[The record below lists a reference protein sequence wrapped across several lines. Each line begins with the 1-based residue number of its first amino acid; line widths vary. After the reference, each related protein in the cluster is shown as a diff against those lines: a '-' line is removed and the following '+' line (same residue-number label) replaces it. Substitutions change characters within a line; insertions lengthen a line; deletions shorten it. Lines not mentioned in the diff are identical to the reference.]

1 MAPFSLGGCALWPV
15 EDLLSKMRKELL
27 HKYLNDQCTSEE
39 LKEVIAWV
47 KSKEWSGAAEKE
59 LYNEWKNTDGVV
71 SSQNANE
78 RFNRLLDKIHH
89 NINIEHATSVRK
101 MQRKKV
107 LNRITQAAAIAMLP
121 LLAFLLYTFSRH
133 NFEISSLVAM
143 QNDTLEII
151 APIGSKTNF
160 VLSDGSQVFL
170 NNGSKL
176 RYPLRFMDNKRDIFL
191 SGEAYFVVAHDE
203 KRPFRVKT
211 RNLNI
216 TALGTE
222 FNVFAYPD
230 EISTEATL
238 VEGKVAVEKV
248 LKSGETQFIGE
259 MEPNEQFSYNRI
271 TDKVYSHHGDIDK
284 YIAWREG
291 KLIFK
296 NESIEEIAHRLSR
309 WYNVDIELTDNRVEQ
324 FTYTATFI
332 DETLPQ
338 VLELLQIAT
347 PISYTIHPRKELP
360 DGTFIKQKVTIGF
373 NERK

>member
-47 KSKEWSGAAEKE
+47 KSKEWSGTAEQE
-59 LYNEWKNTDGVV
+59 LYSEWKNTDGVV

-89 NINIEHATSVRK
+89 NINIEHASFVRK

-107 LNRITQAAAIAMLP
+107 LNRITQVAAIAMLP
-121 LLAFLLYTFSRH
+121 MLAFLLYTFSRH

-259 MEPNEQFSYNRI
+259 MEPNEQISYNRI

-309 WYNVDIELTDNRVEQ
+309 WYNVDIELTDKRVKQ

>member
-1 MAPFSLGGCALWPV
+1 M
-15 EDLLSKMRKELL
+15 SKMRKELL

-47 KSKEWSGAAEKE
+47 KSKEWSGAAEQE

-107 LNRITQAAAIAMLP
+107 LNRITQVAAIAMLP

-160 VLSDGSQVFL
+160 ILSDGSQVFL

-259 MEPNEQFSYNRI
+259 MEPNEQISYNRI

-309 WYNVDIELTDNRVEQ
+309 WYNVDIELTDNRVKQ